1 MLHCSNDLDMMG
13 NSKIKSLNC
22 LKTAKNIL
30 CDLEVGNVEYE

>member
-1 MLHCSNDLDMMG
+1 MLQCSNDLDMMR

>member
-1 MLHCSNDLDMMG
+1 MLQCSNDLDMMG